1 MDEEQ
6 KVTSNQQA
14 EEPAGNGKGGKKTK
28 GKKEKSLIGTLM
40 FLCGTVVMVVAL
52 TIGGVGILSL
62 RSLNASTLQTYEDAV
77 YDGARTEIKS
87 QVQACIAV
95 CQNEYDLAQAGKKT
109 MDQAKEDAKETIRI
123 MRYRDDG
130 SGYFWIDDKEYILV
144 MHPVLVQNEGKNR
157 YDLTDP
163 NGVKIIQTIW
173 KSCESADKGGF
184 NEFYFTK
191 SDGVTVAPK
200 LAYSQQFEPWGW
212 AISTGNYID
221 DMENEMAE
229 AESNIAK
236 TNISMTVR
244 MLAVSVVGIILA
256 IIISYLYGKRIVAP
270 LKEVHEFAEKLS
282 SGDLRATID
291 VKSNDEIGRT
301 ATELNN
307 AKERIRDL
315 IVVISEMSGA
325 LNGTISNVNN
335 SFDNMRGSIDEVS
348 TAVDSIANNVTE
360 QANSTNDAS
369 SEVGIIAEKIGKTDS
384 EVTALNGN
392 ANSMKELSETSMET
406 LKKLI
411 NINNETRHNV
421 DIMYE
426 QTEITNQ
433 SVQQITVAAD
443 LITGI
448 SEQTSLLALNAN
460 IEAAKAGEFG
470 RGFAVVADE
479 IGKLSQQSTESVE
492 EIKNVL
498 ATLSANSEKSVSIME
513 VINKSVD
520 TQVDSLAETQKVFGH
535 LYEEL
540 DKCVESVKT
549 IGNMT
554 SDIDKQRIGVT
565 DVLSVLNNLAQD
577 NAAVTE
583 ETAAMSVALSDVV
596 DSSDKL
602 VKELAQKME
611 VLMEDVNRF
620 TV

>member
-1 MDEEQ
+1 
-6 KVTSNQQA
+6 
-14 EEPAGNGKGGKKTK
+14 
-28 GKKEKSLIGTLM
+28 
-40 FLCGTVVMVVAL
+40 
-52 TIGGVGILSL
+52 
-62 RSLNASTLQTYEDAV
+62 
-77 YDGARTEIKS
+77 
-87 QVQACIAV
+87 
-95 CQNEYDLAQAGKKT
+95 
-109 MDQAKEDAKETIRI
+109 
-123 MRYRDDG
+123 
-130 SGYFWIDDKEYILV
+130 
-144 MHPVLVQNEGKNR
+144 
-157 YDLTDP
+157 
-163 NGVKIIQTIW
+163 
-173 KSCESADKGGF
+173 
-184 NEFYFTK
+184 
-191 SDGVTVAPK
+191 
-200 LAYSQQFEPWGW
+200 
-212 AISTGNYID
+212 
-221 DMENEMAE
+221 
-229 AESNIAK
+229 
-236 TNISMTVR
+236 
-244 MLAVSVVGIILA
+244 
-256 IIISYLYGKRIVAP
+256 
-270 LKEVHEFAEKLS
+270 
-282 SGDLRATID
+282 
-291 VKSNDEIGRT
+291 
-301 ATELNN
+301 
-307 AKERIRDL
+307 
-315 IVVISEMSGA
+315 
-325 LNGTISNVNN
+325 
-335 SFDNMRGSIDEVS
+335 
-348 TAVDSIANNVTE
+348 
-360 QANSTNDAS
+360 
-369 SEVGIIAEKIGKTDS
+369 
-384 EVTALNGN
+384 
-392 ANSMKELSETSMET
+392 
-406 LKKLI
+406 
-411 NINNETRHNV
+411 
-421 DIMYE
+421 MYE